1 MLVFQAF
8 PFSLSVLW
16 RYIIVFPV
24 LLVALIVYG
33 LIGGI
38 LSALIGLLIP
48 GLSVLISFFVGA
60 SSGVIPMLVGSRLG
74 LQACEVSPS
83 NSYRKFVFPA
93 VIYGAVEAIGIS
105 VAAALIAALSIG
117 AVSVGGG
124 VPEDPAAFF
133 ATLSP
138 VHIMM
143 FSGVVILLFAAIC
156 ALRAGFLVPI
166 AAASIGRD
174 PNGRPYTPFNHFG
187 AFFLQLFAVVA
198 ISFVGAIFFFALFIV
213 GLTAI
218 YGPST
223 LVNDV
228 QLIGEMTA
236 GTAPFS
242 VTAPM
247 IATVVAYILLASWAF
262 SYQCAGGVL
271 AYLRLS
277 GGAARKTPSTETLIQ
292 PTPQPTTSS
301 GPKMSS
307 EELRALRKS
316 REFR

>member
-16 RYIIVFPV
+16 RYIVVLPV
-24 LLVALIVYG
+24 LLVALFVYG

-38 LSALIGLLIP
+38 LSALIGLIIP

-83 NSYRKFVFPA
+83 ISYRKFVFPA
-93 VIYGAVEAIGIS
+93 VIYGAVEAIGIG
-105 VAAALIAALSIG
+105 VAAALVAALTIG
-117 AVSVGGG
+117 VVSAGG
-124 VPEDPAAFF
+124 VPDDPAAFF
-133 ATLSP
+133 ATLTP

-198 ISFVGAIFFFALFIV
+198 ISCIGAVVFFALFIV

-218 YGPST
+218 YGPSA
-223 LVNDV
+223 LINDI
-228 QLIGEMTA
+228 QLIGEMLA

-247 IATVVAYILLASWAF
+247 IATVVAYVLLASWAF

-292 PTPQPTTSS
+292 PTPQPMTSS

>member
-16 RYIIVFPV
+16 RYIVVLPV
-24 LLVALIVYG
+24 LLVALVVYG

-38 LSALIGLLIP
+38 LSALIGLIIP

-74 LQACEVSPS
+74 LQAYEVSPS
-83 NSYRKFVFPA
+83 ISYRKFVLPA
-93 VIYGAVEAIGIS
+93 VVYGVVEAIGIS
-105 VAAALIAALSIG
+105 IAAALIAALTIG
-117 AVSVGGG
+117 AVSAGG
-124 VPEDPAAFF
+124 VPDDPAAFF
-133 ATLSP
+133 ATLTP
-138 VHIMM
+138 MHIMM
-143 FSGVVILLFAAIC
+143 LSGVVILLFAAIC

-198 ISFVGAIFFFALFIV
+198 ISFVGAVFFFALFLV

-223 LVNDV
+223 LVGDV
-228 QLIGEMTA
+228 QLIGEMLA

-247 IATVVAYILLASWAF
+247 IATVVAYVLLASWAF

-277 GGAARKTPSTETLIQ
+277 GGAVRKAPSTETLIQ